1 MFESLSQ
8 KFQRVFTPF
17 LRGQKITEEN
27 IQTAMREI
35 RIALLDADVNF
46 SIANKLI
53 SAIKE
58 KALGEKVLRSV
69 SAGEQFTKIVHDE
82 LEAMM
87 GSKEKPLHL
96 PAKPSIILLCGLQGS
111 GKTTH
116 ASKLALYLKKQG
128 KKCLLAAC
136 DRQRPAA
143 IDQLEQLGQAIGV
156 PVITAPGETSA
167 IAVASKALKEA
178 NGYDVLLIDTAGRL
192 DIDDELMG
200 ELTEIKKIT
209 KPHETLLVANAA
221 LGQQAASMAKAF
233 HEAADITGVILTM
246 LDSDAR
252 AGSALSIL
260 EVSSA
265 PIKFEGIGE
274 KPEDLQPFN
283 PTSMADRILGMG
295 DTINLVRRAEEYFDD
310 EEADKLTRKIEK
322 NSFTFEDYLSQTHMI
337 KKMGSVKSLL
347 KMMPGMTG
355 LGAIDMPEERL
366 RQTEAI
372 ITSMTL
378 PERRDQ
384 CEITFSRRRRIA
396 KGSGTEVE
404 DVNRLLKGF
413 KRMRDLMKKL
423 PKNKLTEKMLGEK
436 LWH

>member
-1 MFESLSQ
+1 MFESLGQ
-8 KFQRVFTPF
+8 KFQRLFTPF
-17 LRGQKITEEN
+17 LKGQKITEEN

-46 SIANKLI
+46 SITNRLI
-53 SAIKE
+53 TAIKE
-58 KALGEKVLRSV
+58 KALGEKVLKSV
-69 SAGEQFTKIVHDE
+69 TAGEQFTKIVHDE

-87 GSKEKPLHL
+87 GSEEKPLNL
-96 PAKPSIILLCGLQGS
+96 PAKPSVILLCGLQGS

-116 ASKLALYLKKQG
+116 AAKLALHLKKQG

-143 IDQLEQLGQAIGV
+143 IDQLEQLGKTIDV
-156 PVITAPGETSA
+156 PVITSPGTS
-167 IAVASKALKEA
+167 SALKVAKEA
-178 NGYDVLLIDTAGRL
+178 LKAADGYDVLLIDTAGRL
-192 DIDDELMG
+192 DIDEQLMEELA
-200 ELTEIKKIT
+200 EIKKAT

-221 LGQQAASMAKAF
+221 LGQKAASMAKAF
-233 HEAADITGVILTM
+233 HETAAITGVILTM

-260 EVSSA
+260 EVSGA

-295 DTINLVRRAEEYFDD
+295 DTINLVRRAEEHFDD
-310 EEADKLTRKIEK
+310 AEADKLKRKIEK
-322 NSFTFEDYLSQTHMI
+322 NAFTFEDYLTQTHMI

-347 KMMPGMTG
+347 KMMPGMSG
-355 LGAIDMPEERL
+355 LADIDMPEERL

-384 CEITFSRRRRIA
+384 CEITFSRRKRIA
-396 KGSGTEVE
+396 KGSGTQIE

-413 KRMRDLMKKL
+413 KRMRDMMKKL